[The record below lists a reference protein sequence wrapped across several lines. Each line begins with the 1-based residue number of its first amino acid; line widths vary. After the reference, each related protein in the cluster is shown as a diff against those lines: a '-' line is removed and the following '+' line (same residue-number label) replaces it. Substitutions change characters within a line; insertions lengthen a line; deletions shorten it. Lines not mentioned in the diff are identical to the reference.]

1 MPTKP
6 GRPQLHPDAA
16 RIRRLALVATD
27 DEWETL
33 LAALPVDS
41 RERALYILNAVTG
54 VTTQED
60 SNSG

>member
-1 MPTKP
+1 MTPRKP
-6 GRPQLHPDAA
+6 GRPQLQPDGT

-41 RERALYILNAVTG
+41 RNRALYILNAVTG

-60 SNSG
+60 GDE

>member
-16 RIRRLALVATD
+16 KQRRLALVATN
-27 DEWETL
+27 DEWETI
-33 LAALPVDS
+33 LAGLPVDS
-41 RERALYILNAVTG
+41 RKRALYILRAVTG

-60 SNSG
+60 SDE